1 MLKQQEGEL
10 LSGMEEG
17 EITFECAVRAG
28 FLETV
33 SEEQGR
39 VFTWRQWNQKTEAW
53 SEEVKGMF
61 GSSGSTS
68 STLATLT
75 KGRSGSETRQAS

>member
-28 FLETV
+28 LLPKASHCAIT
-33 SEEQGR
+33 
-39 VFTWRQWNQKTEAW
+39 
-53 SEEVKGMF
+53 
-61 GSSGSTS
+61 STS
-68 STLATLT
+68 PLNPWEPADL
-75 KGRSGSETRQAS
+75 KPFYLKVAARL